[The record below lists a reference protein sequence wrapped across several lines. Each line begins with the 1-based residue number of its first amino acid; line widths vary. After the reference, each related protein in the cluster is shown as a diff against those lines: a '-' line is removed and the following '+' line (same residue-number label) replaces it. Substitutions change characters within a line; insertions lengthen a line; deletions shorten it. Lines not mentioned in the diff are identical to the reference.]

1 VADEVLE
8 AGLVER
14 ARAGDHAAFATLV
27 VHYQQPL
34 GGYLARLTGDHE
46 VAADLVQEVFL
57 RAYCALGATRP
68 GLLVRPWLYRIATH
82 LAYDYLR
89 RRRRLAWLPLE
100 AAEPRAVHDP
110 MADLAEHEL
119 VQQALASLRPA
130 ERAVLLLCGL
140 EGLPYTEAALA
151 LGGHSPDA
159 VRKRFGRAKEHF
171 RLVYLALGGASPPEA
186 A

>member
-1 VADEVLE
+1 MADEGLE

-14 ARAGDHAAFATLV
+14 ARAGDHAAFAALV
-27 VHYQQPL
+27 VRYQQPL
-34 GGYLARLTGDHE
+34 GGYLARLTGDPD
-46 VAADLVQEVFL
+46 VAADLVQETFL
-57 RAYCALGATRP
+57 RAYRALGATRP

-89 RRRRLAWLPLE
+89 RRRRLAWVPLE
-100 AAEPRAVHDP
+100 AAAEHAVGDLV
-110 MADLAEHEL
+110 AELAEHVL
-119 VQQALASLRPA
+119 VREALGRLRPA

-140 EGLPYTEAALA
+140 EGLSYAEAALA
-151 LGGHSPDA
+151 LGSSSPEA